1 MFYLK
6 ELHAKGF
13 KIKQIARMTG
23 HDPKTVRKYIK
34 AQELPQYK
42 PRPTRPSKLDPFKPY
57 LLSRIKEG
65 MLNCNVLL
73 DEIRVIGY
81 TGGKTILKDF
91 VAKFRAPRVPE
102 AVLRF
107 ETLPGQQAQADWAH
121 FRYQDIDGQWRT
133 VYGFVY
139 VLSYSRYIYLEFT
152 ERMDLDTLL
161 QCLLNAFEACGGV
174 PQEVLFDNMKQVVLG
189 RDEQGLV
196 QWHPRFAD
204 FAAQVGFRP
213 RACRPR
219 RAQTKGRVE
228 RVIRYIR
235 ENFWPG
241 RRFVNIADLNEQA
254 RAWCAKANRRVHGT
268 TQEVP
273 AEQLALERLQ
283 PLPERKRV
291 EHLLGTVRKVSRDG
305 FVSWGGS
312 RYGVPWQW
320 AGSQVVVKDRGSH
333 LEIWTAMGDQ
343 CICRHPKSLLAGA
356 TIRLPGQYDGLKL
369 DGSTRTSEP
378 LALRVPAPE
387 VEMRPLS
394 AYEAVAGGAN
404 G

>member
-1 MFYLK
+1 
-6 ELHAKGF
+6 
-13 KIKQIARMTG
+13 
-23 HDPKTVRKYIK
+23 
-34 AQELPQYK
+34 
-42 PRPTRPSKLDPFKPY
+42 
-57 LLSRIKEG
+57 
-65 MLNCNVLL
+65 
-73 DEIRVIGY
+73 
-81 TGGKTILKDF
+81 
-91 VAKFRAPRVPE
+91 
-102 AVLRF
+102 
-107 ETLPGQQAQADWAH
+107 
-121 FRYQDIDGQWRT
+121 
-133 VYGFVY
+133 
-139 VLSYSRYIYLEFT
+139 
-152 ERMDLDTLL
+152 MDLDTLL
-161 QCLLNAFEACGGV
+161 QCLLDAFEACGGV

-228 RVIRYIR
+228 RVIRYVR

-254 RAWCAKANRRVHGT
+254 RTWCVKANRRVHGT
-268 TQEVP
+268 TQAVP
-273 AEQLALERLQ
+273 AEQLAQEGLQ

-291 EHLLGTVRKVSRDG
+291 EHLLGTMRKVSRVS

-343 CICRHPKSLLAGA
+343 CICRHPKSLLPGA
-356 TIRLPGQYDGLKL
+356 TVRIPGQYDGLGL
-369 DGSTRTSEP
+369 DRPAHALEP

-387 VEMRPLS
+387 VETRPLS
-394 AYEAVAGGAN
+394 AYEALAGGAN